1 MKKGA
6 VPAEKNPADGEKRQA
21 RGLPGLGSKRSKQ
34 VSAATFGRSDA
45 PVSQAAT
52 AAGSSAGG
60 TKM

>member
-1 MKKGA
+1 MKKGRYRLKKIRPTA
-6 VPAEKNPADGEKRQA
+6 KNDRLGPARDGVETFEADFGGK
-21 RGLPGLGSKRSKQ
+21 
-34 VSAATFGRSDA
+34 FGRSDA